1 MEAVRASF
9 MVEEMRPEKWTK
21 VCSDEGDGVRKTVPG
36 REKSK
41 QTPVGMNCGRAG
53 SIAGPE
59 LVPRVH
65 RLCALPGS

>member
-1 MEAVRASF
+1 M
-9 MVEEMRPEKWTK
+9 KGT
-21 VCSDEGDGVRKTVPG
+21 GVRKTVPG

-41 QTPVGMNCGRAG
+41 QTPVGMNCGRAD
-53 SIAGPE
+53 STAGPE